1 MPRRWSKL
9 QHRLQE
15 IFAPNIRLQFHCA
28 IYRIPG
34 HVDTVCPRYF
44 LMLNSEIIWDWP
56 RNYTEGLSHEEM
68 YLVYRSSASSL
79 SDLIAEY
86 LNADWETA
94 IALKD
99 EWGIADILRAV
110 DRRIGRRQWDGL
122 LENINP
128 KVSNAVGK
136 IISSR
141 KISRKSQIE
150 NEIIGKEGDGRKL
163 L

>member
-1 MPRRWSKL
+1 M
-9 QHRLQE
+9 
-15 IFAPNIRLQFHCA
+15 
-28 IYRIPG
+28 
-34 HVDTVCPRYF
+34 
-44 LMLNSEIIWDWP
+44 
-56 RNYTEGLSHEEM
+56 
-68 YLVYRSSASSL
+68 
-79 SDLIAEY
+79 IAEY
-86 LNADWETA
+86 LNADRETA

-110 DRRIGRRQWDGL
+110 DRRIGRRQWDSL

>member
-1 MPRRWSKL
+1 M
-9 QHRLQE
+9 
-15 IFAPNIRLQFHCA
+15 
-28 IYRIPG
+28 
-34 HVDTVCPRYF
+34 
-44 LMLNSEIIWDWP
+44 
-56 RNYTEGLSHEEM
+56 
-68 YLVYRSSASSL
+68 
-79 SDLIAEY
+79 IAEY
-86 LNADWETA
+86 LNADRETA

-141 KISRKSQIE
+141 KSELLGVAYTQIR
-150 NEIIGKEGDGRKL
+150 NPDSNLSLLGRS
-163 L
+163 